1 MGRGGNNHSGRS
13 SGGSFGGGSRSSGG
27 RMSGGSSRSSHS
39 NSNRQRFND
48 VHSSRP
54 SYHPPRSTY
63 HGYPHYHHTSVFR
76 VAPSSIMLFIAV
88 VMFIVFCNLLIFVF
102 QSPQITAST
111 VHREKLDASSVIGT
125 DYYSDELNWIKN
137 STTLRNG
144 MRKFYEQTGVQPY
157 LYITDKVYVPPYG
170 STTDNSSLK
179 TASESNATPENS
191 TTFTVDGLNT
201 VFYPSSE
208 QMDWYANYL
217 YEELFSDEGHL
228 LVLFQ
233 EHDSGEYN
241 VWYVCGKQAKTVI
254 DDEAAN
260 ILLDYIDHYYYS
272 SLDDDQMFATAFEK
286 AAARIMTKTTN
297 PVVVLLICLTAVII
311 VCIAFKWWKRIKR
324 QKNIEAEQTEKILN
338 ADLHSFGNKDSELK
352 DLEDKYR

>member
-1 MGRGGNNHSGRS
+1 MGRGENNHSGRS
-13 SGGSFGGGSRSSGG
+13 SGGSFGGSSRSSGG
-27 RMSGGSSRSSHS
+27 RMSGGNSRSSHS
-39 NSNRQRFND
+39 NSTRQRFSDMHTNY
-48 VHSSRP
+48 P
-54 SYHPPRSTY
+54 PYHPPRSTC
-63 HGYPHYHHTSVFR
+63 HRYPNYHHTSVFR
-76 VAPSSIMLFIAV
+76 VAPSSIMLFISV
-88 VMFIVFCNLLIFVF
+88 VMFAVFCNLLVFVF

-111 VHREKLDASSVIGT
+111 VHREKLDADSVIGT

-157 LYITDKVYVPPYG
+157 LYITDRVYVPPYG
-170 STTDNSSLK
+170 STNDDSSLK
-179 TASESNATPENS
+179 TASESNTSQEGS
-191 TTFTVDGLNT
+191 TVFTVDGLNT

-286 AAARIMTKTTN
+286 AATRIMTKTTN

-311 VCIAFKWWKRIKR
+311 VCIAFKWWKHVKR
-324 QKNIEAEQTEKILN
+324 QKNIEAEHTEKILN
-338 ADLHSFGNKDSELK
+338 ADLHSFGTKDSELK
-352 DLEDKYR
+352 DLENKYR